1 MLADE
6 VHDGDRV
13 RARWD
18 AAARRL
24 MLEPA
29 RPSGETQG
37 ARPRRKGAKPNGA
50 PADEPARPES
60 RPTTPDHP
68 QPAA

>member
-24 MLEPA
+24 VLQPS
-29 RPSGETQG
+29 RPGGETQEG
-37 ARPRRKGAKPNGA
+37 ARPRRKAAKPNGA
-50 PADEPARPES
+50 PADEPVRPES
-60 RPTTPDHP
+60 RPAADDV